1 MTIGV
6 PKVIRRRLQG
16 GARDQFHLNL
26 ESTEPPV
33 TSGIR
38 LNIVEVEVLYGKVVH
53 TDLQLP
59 CPICL
64 MSQITTGEGK
74 ADLIAKGWPSTI
86 VLNVFKNS

>member
-26 ESTEPPV
+26 EGTEPPV
-33 TSGIR
+33 TSAIR

-53 TDLQLP
+53 LDLRLP
-59 CPICL
+59 FPICL
-64 MSQITTGEGK
+64 MAQITTGEGK
-74 ADLIAKGWPSTI
+74 ADLIAKGWPSTT
-86 VLNVFKNS
+86 VPSVFKNS